1 MTRYDPDCIFCKI
14 AAGHIPANLI
24 YRNDHVVAF
33 HDINPAAPVHALI
46 IPLAHIASLSDLTEG
61 DAEIAAEIL
70 LAARVV
76 AEKTGVLESGY
87 RVVFNNGADALQ
99 SVGHIH
105 AHLIGGKTMG
115 WPPFAGREVA
125 HGEE

>member
-1 MTRYDPDCIFCKI
+1 MSRYDPDCIFCKI
-14 AAGHIPANLI
+14 AAGVIPATLL
-24 YRNDHVVAF
+24 YKNDHVAAF
-33 HDINPAAPVHALI
+33 HDLNPTAPVHVLI
-46 IPLAHIASLSDLTEG
+46 IPREHIKSLSDLTEA
-61 DAEIAAEIL
+61 DSEIAAAIL
-70 LAARVV
+70 LAARIV
-76 AEKTGVLESGY
+76 AEQTGVLESGY
-87 RVVFNNGADALQ
+87 RLVFNNGADALQ